1 MKYNSVFKNGKIS
14 VCLFLLLLVIGCA
27 ILAVV
32 FPHGTMVVEGLVS
45 GTGAITGGN
54 GPALNQG
61 VNLSKISNMNN
72 VACSQMWQNLVA
84 DGAGYT
90 MVNALQSPDGSC
102 VVDFMDTDGLF
113 YTETWSSQNNG
124 VVPTN
129 SPSNG
134 TTISPSNGTTISP
147 PNSRVGG
154 VVRTGQRTSVHEI

>member
-14 VCLFLLLLVIGCA
+14 MCLFLLLLIIGSA
-27 ILAVV
+27 IVAVV
-32 FPHGTMVVEGLVS
+32 FPHGTMIMEGLVN
-45 GTGAITGGN
+45 GTGSITGGN
-54 GPALNQG
+54 GAALNQG
-61 VNLSKISNMNN
+61 VNLSKISTMNN

-129 SPSNG
+129 SPS
-134 TTISPSNGTTISP
+134 SNTISP
-147 PNSRVGG
+147 PNNRVGG
-154 VVRTGQRTSVHEI
+154 VVQSGQRTSVHEI